1 MSVTN
6 IVRAVVKPGSN
17 YTVTSPIMKEHRGQ
31 ILLIE
36 GLELPEIYEIDF
48 SNDRHH
54 GASVTMIGNAEGVLI
69 PTQFIKTGRDVY
81 AFYYYV
87 GDNFGQTEH
96 IFRLP
101 NSYRPDRTN
110 EVPEP
115 EQESLIERAIAA
127 VNEGVET
134 AERHSNAAA
143 NSAEE
148 AARKA
153 GEIEEL
159 TAAAETLTPGSQAT
173 AIYQNGTLTI
183 GVPRGDKGDK
193 GDTGA
198 QGPKGEQGVQGIQG
212 IQGPKGDTGERGPQG
227 PKGDTGEQGIQGV
240 QGPKGDK
247 GDKGDTGAT
256 GPKGDKGDTGEIGPQ
271 GPQGIQGIQGLKGDK
286 GDTGATGP
294 QGPQGEKGD
303 TGEQG
308 PQGEKGDKGDK
319 GDTGEVSL
327 ADLNSALI
335 EKAPVVTDT
344 ASGAIASFTDG
355 ADDLPLK
362 SLVVDINPVQ
372 DLHGQDSPYPAGGG
386 SNIWDEETELGS
398 WNDTSEKW
406 VIATAQLKSKNYIP
420 ISPTAS
426 YRLVNPQGTISRYVY
441 YDSNKNY
448 LSWASATSNKEFTT
462 PENAYYMMFGLA
474 SSYGATYNHDIAINY
489 PSTVATYSPYENICP
504 ISGHDTVE
512 VLDDPA
518 CGGTIEWNQLVTNGN
533 MESNYGWISAPQAS
547 GAFSVSNNI
556 LTCTMTEEA
565 QYLNIVNYTQTQRLV
580 KGHKYLYSV
589 NVRSSA
595 WADSNHRAILIL
607 GGYWVQTIYTDI
619 QAGTWVNISGIW
631 TSTIENT
638 IQATFRKYPDANYS
652 PFDVKEFMVFDLT
665 QMFGA
670 GNEPATVE
678 AFRALFPND
687 YYEYT
692 TGEET
697 CVSAVNGNPYRH
709 ITIPLGQ
716 TVYGGKLD
724 VLSGELTVD
733 RAKRVLNGSETWSV
747 IAYQNHY
754 RAFTPS
760 VSDIEPVTLSNEK
773 TKAVCDT
780 FGSGSWNNVYLGL
793 SVVGQNGSYLGFG
806 LDALGITTVDG
817 TKAWLADNPI
827 TIAYPLATPI
837 EIQLSANQI
846 NSLYGVNNIWADS
859 GDTEVEYRADT
870 KLFIE
875 RLTAPDSADMIA
887 DANITSGQYFMVGN
901 SLYKATAN
909 IANGSAIIVGTNCIR
924 KSLSEALNEINA

>member
-17 YTVTSPIMKEHRGQ
+17 YTVTSPIMKEDKGQ

-36 GLELPEIYEIDF
+36 GLDLPEIYEIDF

-54 GASVTMIGNAEGVLI
+54 GTSVTMIGNADGVLI

-96 IFRLP
+96 VFRLP
-101 NSYRPDRTN
+101 NSYRPDRTE

-134 AERHSNAAA
+134 AERHANAAA

-173 AIYQNGTLTI
+173 ATYQNGTLTI

-212 IQGPKGDTGERGPQG
+212 VQGPKGDTGERGPQG

-256 GPKGDKGDTGEIGPQ
+256 GPKGDKGDTGETGPQ

-327 ADLNSALI
+327 ADLDTALAD
-335 EKAPVVTDT
+335 KAPIITDT

-355 ADDLPLK
+355 ADNLPLK
-362 SLVVDINPVQ
+362 SLVVNIDPVQ

-386 SNIWDEETELGS
+386 KNILPYAS
-398 WNDTSEKW
+398 QDTD
-406 VIATAQLKSKNYIP
+406 SKNGITWTKNSDGSITFSGTCSASTAMTFVEFKLPAGDYLFSNVGSTFAYTGGNRPTVYI
-420 ISPTAS
+420 
-426 YRLVNPQGTISRYVY
+426 RDL
-441 YDSNKNY
+441 D
-448 LSWASATSNKEFTT
+448 
-462 PENAYYMMFGLA
+462 NALTLA
-474 SSYGATYNHDIAINY
+474 SIGFGQSANGVSFSLSVETNIRFYAVFQTDNVVSGVLYPMVRLASVTDATYA
-489 PSTVATYSPYENICP
+489 PYENICP
-504 ISGHDTVE
+504 ISGWTE
-512 VLDDPA
+512 VQTNQSGVNVFDADSFPFTAGYVSSSDGRLSN
-518 CGGTIEWNQLVTNGN
+518 GGT
-533 MESNYGWISAPQAS
+533 SASKTADYIPCGHLA
-547 GAFSVSNNI
+547 G
-556 LTCTMTEEA
+556 
-565 QYLNIVNYTQTQRLV
+565 QTITI
-580 KGHKYLYSV
+580 
-589 NVRSSA
+589 
-595 WADSNHRAILIL
+595 NHRP
-607 GGYWVQTIYTDI
+607 GYGYSPGVAFYD
-619 QAGTWVNISGIW
+619 ADKVFISGVANASSS
-631 TSTIENT
+631 STGAWSMTVPTE
-638 IQATFRKYPDANYS
+638 A
-652 PFDVKEFMVFDLT
+652 EFMRITVPYEQTGVQIELGST
-665 QMFGA
+665 A
-670 GNEPATVE
+670 TTYEP
-678 AFRALFPND
+678 
-687 YYEYT
+687 YT
-692 TGEET
+692 GR
-697 CVSAVNGNPYRH
+697 S
-709 ITIPLGQ
+709 ITIDLGQ
-716 TVYGGKLD
+716 TVYGAKLYPLEGKALI
-724 VLSGELTVD
+724 D
-733 RAKRVLNGSETWSV
+733 RAMVDLGTLNWTYETSKPNYNFFYAPIADKKKGGASKSSMYPYVGTSWTTLTNDCTMGNFGSESNRVAIRDDSYTD
-747 IAYQNHY
+747 AT
-754 RAFTPS
+754 AFKS
-760 VSDIEPVTLSNEK
+760 
-773 TKAVCDT
+773 AM
-780 FGSGSWNNVYLGL
+780 SGVQLCYE
-793 SVVGQNGSYLGFG
+793 
-806 LDALGITTVDG
+806 
-817 TKAWLADNPI
+817 
-827 TIAYPLATPI
+827 LATPL
-837 EIQLSANQI
+837 EIQLTPHQV
-846 NSLYGVNNIWADS
+846 NSLLGVNNIWADS

-870 KLFIE
+870 K
-875 RLTAPDSADMIA
+875 AYIA
-887 DANITSGQYFMVGN
+887 
-901 SLYKATAN
+901 KK
-909 IANGSAIIVGTNCIR
+909 IAEAIA
-924 KSLSEALNEINA
+924 SLS